1 MSLLAVLSK
10 ALCCWHAFKVWSTSP
25 FHLKSLDNK
34 SPNLDSFFTESES
47 LRSGTPVKSDISG
60 GGSVSGYGTGADST
74 GSDKTPPY
82 LPKSKVICNPMD
94 HLHQHQVTYAQLA
107 LPPPSAQNHQQ
118 HHLHH
123 PRYTVNDRVIYS
135 QIDLSRKS
143 SDNRSRMAVN
153 PDDPSSWAPL
163 LGSRNGPESSL

>member
-1 MSLLAVLSK
+1 MFHQLEFLNQK
-10 ALCCWHAFKVWSTSP
+10 WSFETLRS
-25 FHLKSLDNK
+25 SLDNQFG
-34 SPNLDSFFTESES
+34 LFFTESES

-94 HLHQHQVTYAQLA
+94 HHLHQHQVTYAQLA
-107 LPPPSAQNHQQ
+107 LPPAQNHQ
-118 HHLHH
+118 H

>member
-1 MSLLAVLSK
+1 
-10 ALCCWHAFKVWSTSP
+10 
-25 FHLKSLDNK
+25 
-34 SPNLDSFFTESES
+34 
-47 LRSGTPVKSDISG
+47 
-60 GGSVSGYGTGADST
+60 
-74 GSDKTPPY
+74 
-82 LPKSKVICNPMD
+82 MD
-94 HLHQHQVTYAQLA
+94 HHLHQHQVTYAQLA
-107 LPPPSAQNHQQ
+107 LPPAQNHQR
-118 HHLHH
+118 

>member
-1 MSLLAVLSK
+1 M
-10 ALCCWHAFKVWSTSP
+10 
-25 FHLKSLDNK
+25 
-34 SPNLDSFFTESES
+34 DSFFTESES

-94 HLHQHQVTYAQLA
+94 HLHQHQVTYPQLA

-118 HHLHH
+118 HHQHH